1 MGTPITATVIVGAEP
16 LAVATPA
23 SQNVCSNVAITPVV
37 LTTSNNLSG
46 TTFTWTRDNTTSVT
60 GIAASGSGDITGT
73 LVNIT
78 GVPQTVVF
86 TIIPTTAGCVGT
98 AITATIIVGA
108 EPLAVATPS
117 TQNQCS
123 DVAITT
129 IVLSTS
135 NNLTGTTYAWTRDNI
150 INVTGVAASGTGDI
164 SGTLTN
170 ATNVPQTVIFTIT
183 PTSAGLCVGTP
194 ITATVIIAPKATTSV
209 IYHN

>member
-1 MGTPITATVIVGAEP
+1 M
-16 LAVATPA
+16 
-23 SQNVCSNVAITPVV
+23 

-78 GVPQTVVF
+78 GVPQTVIF

-129 IVLSTS
+129 IVLTTS
-135 NNLTGTTYAWTRDNI
+135 NNLAGTTYAWTRDNTTS
-150 INVTGVAASGTGDI
+150 VTGVAASGTGDI

-183 PTSAGLCVGTP
+183 PTSAGLCVGTA